1 MSRVSLAP
9 SDKVAGFSLTKHS
22 AWESQPLMS
31 CTTAP
36 LSLPLGAADFSPSI
50 GHPVQ
55 ELGVPNMRALSQKN
69 STELSPLLAPGL
81 GNCSILTVISPK
93 QSLFEYTL
101 PACSHSLFPPR
112 HVLSMPSPPQT
123 GATSHPTAGM
133 WESAFIP
140 AVCAASIAFAV
151 TRACSRGELEK
162 CGCDHKI
169 RGVSPEGEGG
179 GWWQGGGGRGENP
192 WGRQSPGGEGTSALW
207 EFLTGL
213 VPLHLMVAFPLQVSD
228 GQAALI
234 TCLMGLPFLKPL

>member
-31 CTTAP
+31 CTMAP

-55 ELGVPNMRALSQKN
+55 ELRVPNMRALSQKN
-69 STELSPLLAPGL
+69 PTELFPLLAPGL

-112 HVLSMPSPPQT
+112 HVLLMPSPSTDWCHFSPHCRHA
-123 GATSHPTAGM
+123 GVCFHPHRL
-133 WESAFIP
+133 
-140 AVCAASIAFAV
+140 CLQH
-151 TRACSRGELEK
+151 CL
-162 CGCDHKI
+162 CCDLCL
-169 RGVSPEGEGG
+169 
-179 GWWQGGGGRGENP
+179 QP
-192 WGRQSPGGEGTSALW
+192 WGAGEVWL
-207 EFLTGL
+207 
-213 VPLHLMVAFPLQVSD
+213 
-228 GQAALI
+228 
-234 TCLMGLPFLKPL
+234 